1 MTSAHQGKRPAALRL
16 LLAVCLTPRI
26 MSGQP
31 EREGVVLAKEW
42 RFQMDMEELGEKEQW
57 YRPGFNHSA
66 WSKVIVPRAWDL
78 YAEALWGYEGIG
90 WYATTI
96 DHSLARPGQVQRIRF
111 GRVMYHTKVW
121 LNGALLGENIGGYLP
136 FEFDVTGKL
145 HANTTNVLVLRV
157 DNRSRLQWLPAA
169 RNIEWVQYGGILQ
182 PVVLQTMARTY
193 FSDLTIDA
201 VPQGPGASVDCA
213 VEVTSREAKQQ
224 ELTLR
229 VRVEGTQGAVKTTIL
244 RLPPGEASVAKVPLT
259 LEHANHWSPKR
270 PFLYTLRASLEHRGQ
285 VVDVTTSRFGV
296 RKIETRGRQILLNGE
311 PIRLQGVNRYDEY
324 ARYGPNAPRRL
335 VIRDLRRMKDAGV
348 NMVRVHYP
356 QSPELLALYD
366 ELGFLMMEEVT
377 INWWGQGFSG
387 TGEEV
392 QREDILTNAI
402 PFLERM
408 IRRDKNHPCVVIW
421 SMCNES
427 KTDNEVGIQVM
438 RKLIRRAKE
447 LDRTRLVTFVINN
460 RETQSHRAFEEAD
473 LVAFNVYLGG
483 YKGKAAQHTAEVKEL
498 IGPAA
503 EDHIRRQLA
512 YWPDK
517 PMLVAE
523 FGTPGVPGVHG
534 DVSYT
539 EEYQAALIEEVG
551 TAIQRCPE
559 LAGGILWSWADYYHR
574 PNYIKYAAFGPYGV
588 VTVDRR
594 PKAALKTLVKLYGGK
609 LTGKPAR

>member
-1 MTSAHQGKRPAALRL
+1 MTSAQQVKRAATWSLW
-16 LLAVCLTPRI
+16 LAACLAPGILFGR
-26 MSGQP
+26 M
-31 EREGVVLAKEW
+31 ERESMVLAENW
-42 RFQMDMEELGEKEQW
+42 RFQMDTEELGEREQW
-57 YRPGFNHSA
+57 YRAGCDYTA
-66 WSKVIVPRAWDL
+66 WSKVVVPRAWDL
-78 YAEALWGYEGIG
+78 YGEALWGYEGIG

-96 DHSLARPGQVQRIRF
+96 GPALAQPGRVQRLHF
-111 GRVMYHTKVW
+111 GRVMYHTRVW
-121 LNGALLGENIGGYLP
+121 LNGELLGENIGGYLP

-145 HANTTNVLVLRV
+145 STNSTNVLVLRV

-182 PVVLQTMARTY
+182 PVVLETTAKTHI
-193 FSDLTIDA
+193 SDLTIDA
-201 VPQGPGASVDCA
+201 VPQGVGASVECM
-213 VEVTSREAKQQ
+213 VEVSSRETTHQ

-229 VRVEGTQGAVKTTIL
+229 VRVEGAGGVGKITTV
-244 RLPPGEASVAKVPLT
+244 RLPPGEVSVHKISLT
-259 LEHANHWSPKR
+259 LEHAHRWSPQN
-270 PFLYTLRASLEHRGQ
+270 PSLYTLRAALEMRSK
-285 VVDVTTSRFGV
+285 VVDERVARFGV
-296 RKIETRGRQILLNGE
+296 RKIEARGRQILLNGE

-324 ARYGPNAPRRL
+324 ARYGPNAPQQL
-335 VIRDLRRMKDAGV
+335 VIQDLRRMKSAGV
-348 NMVRVHYP
+348 NIVRVHYP

-366 ELGFLMMEEVT
+366 KLGFLMMEELT

-408 IRRDKNHPCVVIW
+408 IQRDKNHPCVVIW

-427 KTDNEVGIQVM
+427 KTDNEIGIAVM
-438 RKLIRRAKE
+438 RKLIRRTKE

-460 RETQSHRAFEEAD
+460 QETQGHRAFEEAD
-473 LVAFNVYLGG
+473 LVAFNIYVGG

-503 EDHIRRQLA
+503 EEHIRRQLS

-517 PMLVAE
+517 PMIVAE

-551 TAIQRCPE
+551 KAIQRSPE

-574 PNYIKYAAFGPYGV
+574 RNYIKYAAFGPYGV

-594 PKAALKTLVKLYGGK
+594 PKAALKTLVELYGGK
-609 LTGKPAR
+609 LTGRPAR

>member
-1 MTSAHQGKRPAALRL
+1 MTNAPQGKRLAAWLL
-16 LLAVCLTPRI
+16 LLAVCFTPRI
-26 MSGQP
+26 VFGQ
-31 EREGVVLAKEW
+31 RGSVALSKNW
-42 RFQMDMEELGEKEQW
+42 HFQMDTEEIGEREQW
-57 YRPGFNHSA
+57 YRGGFDYSA
-66 WSKVIVPRAWDL
+66 WSKVAVPRAWDL
-78 YAEALWGYEGIG
+78 YVEALWGYEGIG

-96 DHSLARPGQVQRIRF
+96 APTLARPGRVQRLRF

-121 LNGALLGENIGGYLP
+121 LNGELLGENIGGYLP

-145 HANTTNVLVLRV
+145 SAKTPNVLVLRV

-182 PVVLQTMARTY
+182 PVVLETTARTY
-193 FSDLTIDA
+193 ISDFTIDA
-201 VPQGPGASVDCA
+201 VPQGPGALVDCF
-213 VEVTSREAKQQ
+213 VETTSREGNPQ

-229 VRVEGTQGAVKTTIL
+229 VRVEGPQGADETTTL
-244 RLPPGEASVAKVPLT
+244 KLPPGEGSVVSEVSLT
-259 LEHANHWSPKR
+259 LDHAKPWSPKR
-270 PFLYTLRASLEHRGQ
+270 PFLYTLRASLEHRSKL
-285 VVDVTTSRFGV
+285 VDVMTSRFGV
-296 RKIETRGRQILLNGE
+296 RKVETHGRQILLNGE
-311 PIRLQGVNRYDEY
+311 PVRLQGVNRYDEY
-324 ARYGPNAPRRL
+324 ARYGPNAPQHL
-335 VIRDLRRMKDAGV
+335 VIQDLRRMKSVGV
-348 NMVRVHYP
+348 NIVRVHYP

-377 INWWGQGFSG
+377 LNWWGQGWSG

-427 KTDNEVGIQVM
+427 KTENEVGIRVM
-438 RKLIRRAKE
+438 RKLIQRAKD
-447 LDRTRLVTFVINN
+447 LDRTRLVTFVINAG
-460 RETQSHRAFEEAD
+460 ETQGHRAFGEAD

-503 EDHIRRQLA
+503 EEHIRRQLT

-517 PMLVAE
+517 PMIVAE

-534 DVSYT
+534 DVPYT

-551 TAIQRCPE
+551 RAIQRCPE

-594 PKAALKTLVKLYGGK
+594 PKAAFKTLVELYGGK
-609 LTGKPAR
+609 LTAETKR